1 MSSPSL
7 KSSQNASASAGAPRL
22 FVLEINAGRI
32 HSMNTDGSDRKTIVS
47 DCHLPDG
54 IVVDAEA
61 GHVYWTNMGIP
72 NLNDGSVERADIDGK
87 NRKVIVAKGV
97 THSPKQIILDKKGGK
112 LYWCDREGMRVMRCN
127 LDGSKLETLIET
139 GRGEADSRDA
149 TRWCVGL
156 TIDPKF
162 GHLYWSQKGPDNA
175 GLGRISRANLEIPDG
190 QTAANRS
197 DIEIFF
203 DDLPEPIDLELDLA
217 KGLQVVAT
225 DIAPNA
231 EAALR
236 KFVETAWPAL
246 KRLGLSPGASQS
258 NLKFTAD
265 IAQALAGADLV
276 QENGPE
282 RIDFKQKL
290 YGQLDE
296 LLPPEVIIASS
307 SSGLTM
313 SEIQKGAASHP
324 ERCVIGHPFNP
335 PHLIPLTQIVAGA
348 KPSDAT
354 IRRAAG
360 FYTSI
365 GQRTVRVNK
374 EMPGHVAN
382 RLQAALS
389 REIYYLV
396 AEGVVSAA
404 DVDTALSWGPGL
416 RWGVMGGL
424 MLNHLGG
431 GPGGIE
437 HFFQQFTGPMTAWWK
452 TLGSP
457 VLTPELQKKLI
468 DSVHAEVGSR
478 TIEELEA
485 HRDEVLLGLREL
497 RTKAEKT
504 PATPKAAARAG

>member
-1 MSSPSL
+1 MSQDKPIRRIAIIGTGVIG
-7 KSSQNASASAGAPRL
+7 ASWSAL
-22 FVLEINAGRI
+22 F
-32 HSMNTDGSDRKTIVS
+32 
-47 DCHLPDG
+47 
-54 IVVDAEA
+54 
-61 GHVYWTNMGIP
+61 
-72 NLNDGSVERADIDGK
+72 
-87 NRKVIVAKGV
+87 
-97 THSPKQIILDKKGGK
+97 
-112 LYWCDREGMRVMRCN
+112 
-127 LDGSKLETLIET
+127 
-139 GRGEADSRDA
+139 
-149 TRWCVGL
+149 
-156 TIDPKF
+156 
-162 GHLYWSQKGPDNA
+162 
-175 GLGRISRANLEIPDG
+175 
-190 QTAANRS
+190 
-197 DIEIFF
+197 
-203 DDLPEPIDLELDLA
+203 LA

-225 DIAPNA
+225 DVAPNA

-236 KFVETAWPAL
+236 NFVGTAWPTL

-258 NLKFTAD
+258 NLTFTAD
-265 IAQALAGADLV
+265 LAQTLAGADLV

-313 SEIQKGAASHP
+313 SEIQKGAASHA
-324 ERCVIGHPFNP
+324 ERCVIAHPFNP
-335 PHLIPLTQIVAGA
+335 PHLIPLVEIVGGA
-348 KPSDAT
+348 KTSEAT
-354 IRRAAG
+354 IRRAAE

-382 RLQAALS
+382 RLQAALA
-389 REIYYLV
+389 REVYYLV

-404 DVDTALSWGPGL
+404 DVDTALCWGPGL
-416 RWGVMGGL
+416 RWGVMGNL

-457 VLTPELQKKLI
+457 VLTPEVQKKLI

-485 HRDEVLLGLREL
+485 ERDEVLLGLIEL
-497 RTKAEKT
+497 RKKADKSSQTKSTERVA
-504 PATPKAAARAG
+504 